1 MTKIIELINA
11 TVDVDNGF
19 EDAKTILDNVTL
31 TIYEHDFFNYF
42 RRKWSWK
49 INPF

>member
-19 EDAKTILDNVTL
+19 EDAKTILDNVT
-31 TIYEHDFFNYF
+31 
-42 RRKWSWK
+42 
-49 INPF
+49 

>member
-19 EDAKTILDNVTL
+19 EDAKNNIGQCDT
-31 TIYEHDFFNYF
+31 NYL
-42 RRKWSWK
+42 
-49 INPF
+49 